1 MESASFPTVRC
12 INRSIKQA
20 DEHGW
25 FRNVPPLCYA
35 VKEARGRKM
44 SRLIFVRGVRT
55 LGPSYLVTSYAGMRL
70 IYREAVLAQRLLSQR
85 GVKGKRS
92 YPQRSGVPGKES
104 AVGGCSRD
112 YPATAQDHTHTTEGG
127 PLLGVRPL
135 SGTPRPEREK
145 RGDRLPRHFL
155 LPETNVT
162 PAAIDDRKD
171 PLEFDGETS
180 VGFRG
185 KGKTVNLP
193 KLLRRAFR

>member
-127 PLLGVRPL
+127 SLARCRSIIWHPKAREGKKGGSPSATL
-135 SGTPRPEREK
+135 SITR
-145 RGDRLPRHFL
+145 D
-155 LPETNVT
+155 
-162 PAAIDDRKD
+162 
-171 PLEFDGETS
+171 
-180 VGFRG
+180 
-185 KGKTVNLP
+185 
-193 KLLRRAFR
+193 